1 MNNPYQYLEKY
12 TEQEI
17 SYQEFCELTKVEPLK
32 DMQKNRQIKGFCS
45 YMDVQS
51 KYGKVII
58 NKLYNQ
64 DEMLIVQKNSKFTE
78 YFENMLIV
86 LLNECEGNVA
96 SFTYSE
102 IQKAFWMVND
112 NYIKNKYNRQAYAD
126 SINIKMGSMLDFDK
140 YEEKYEKRHNID
152 LFFNVSTR
160 LMKQIINNALKSM
173 KDRSL
178 ITYTEWFKLY
188 KETYVPEI
196 KDFRMIGTICND
208 EQVGEIL
215 DIKKEAL
222 DKFKIKTNQDAIF
235 LEKET
240 RDKYY
245 AFINNAIKNSES
257 LNHSDYFGKM
267 FIVNI
272 GKEGIKIEANKIDMT
287 SSKQLFNTNI
297 QKKFLTGKELQ
308 CVNNLLK
315 QRMVDDMIQK

>member
-32 DMQKNRQIKGFCS
+32 DMQKTRQIKSFGS
-45 YMDVQS
+45 YMDIQS
-51 KYGKVII
+51 KYGKVVI

-64 DEMLIVQKNSKFTE
+64 DEMLIVQKNSKFIE

-86 LLNECEGNVA
+86 LLNECEGNLA

-102 IQKAFWMVND
+102 IQKMFWMVND
-112 NYIKNKYNRQAYAD
+112 NYIKNKYNKQEYAD

-152 LFFNVSTR
+152 LFFNISTR

-178 ITYTEWFKLY
+178 ITYIEWFKLY

-196 KDFRMIGTICND
+196 KDFRMIGTICDD
-208 EQVGEIL
+208 EQVSEIL

-272 GKEGIKIEANKIDMT
+272 GKEGIKIEANKIDMI
-287 SSKQLFNTNI
+287 SSKRLFNTNI

>member
-1 MNNPYQYLEKY
+1 MDNPYQYLEEY
-12 TEQEI
+12 VGQEI
-17 SYQEFCELTKVEPLK
+17 PYKEFCEATNVEPLK
-32 DMQKNRQIKGFCS
+32 DMPKNRQIKGFGS
-45 YMDVQS
+45 YMDIQS
-51 KYGKVII
+51 KYGKVVI

-64 DEMLIVQKNSKFTE
+64 DEMLIVKKNSKFTE

-86 LLNECEGNVA
+86 LLNQCDGNIA

-102 IQKAFWMVND
+102 IQKMFWMVND
-112 NYIKNKYNRQAYAD
+112 NYINNKYDRQNYAD
-126 SINIKMGSMLDFDK
+126 SINIKIGSMLDFDK

-160 LMKQIINNALKSM
+160 LMKQITNNALKSM

-188 KETYVPEI
+188 KNTYVPEL

-208 EQVGEIL
+208 EQVSEIL

-235 LEKET
+235 LEKEE

-245 AFINNAIKNSES
+245 LFINDSIKNSKI
-257 LNHSDYFGKM
+257 LNHSDHFGKM

-272 GKEGIKIEANKIDMT
+272 GKEGIKIEADKIDMI
-287 SSKQLFNTNI
+287 SNKKLFNTNI

-308 CVNNLLK
+308 CVNNILK
-315 QRMVDDMIQK
+315 QKMVNDMISK

>member
-1 MNNPYQYLEKY
+1 MNNPYQYLEDFVGCELTYK
-12 TEQEI
+12 
-17 SYQEFCELTKVEPLK
+17 EFCELNKVEPLK
-32 DMQKNRQIKGFCS
+32 DMQKNRQIKGFGS
-45 YMDVQS
+45 YMDIQS

-64 DEMLIVQKNSKFTE
+64 DEMLIVKKNSKFTE
-78 YFENMLIV
+78 YFENMMIV

-102 IQKAFWMVND
+102 IQKMFWMVND
-112 NYIKNKYNRQAYAD
+112 NYINNKYNRQEYAD

-140 YEEKYEKRHNID
+140 YEDTYEKRHNID

-160 LMKQIINNALKSM
+160 LMKQIINNTLKSM
-173 KDRSL
+173 KERSL

-188 KETYVPEI
+188 KETWIPEI
-196 KDFRMIGTICND
+196 KDFRMIGTICTD
-208 EQVGEIL
+208 DQVSEIL
-215 DIKKEAL
+215 DIKKQAL

-235 LEKET
+235 LEKDE

-245 AFINNAIKNSES
+245 RFINESIKGSEI

-272 GKEGIKIEANKIDMT
+272 GKEGIKVEADKIDII
-287 SSKQLFNTNI
+287 SNKKLFNTNI

-315 QRMVDDMIQK
+315 QKMVDDMISK

>member
-1 MNNPYQYLEKY
+1 MNNPYQYLEEY
-12 TEQEI
+12 VGQEI
-17 SYQEFCELTKVEPLK
+17 TYVEFCELTKVEQLK
-32 DMQKNRQIKGFCS
+32 DMPKNRQIKGFGS
-45 YMDVQS
+45 YMDIRS
-51 KYGKVII
+51 KYGKIII

-64 DEMLIVQKNSKFTE
+64 DEMLIIKKNSKFTE
-78 YFENMLIV
+78 YFENMLIAM
-86 LLNECEGNVA
+86 LNECEGNVA

-102 IQKAFWMVND
+102 IQKMFWMVND
-112 NYIKNKYNRQAYAD
+112 NYINNKYNRQNYAD

-160 LMKQIINNALKSM
+160 LMKQITNNALKSM

-178 ITYTEWFKLY
+178 ITYTEWFKIY

-196 KDFRMIGTICND
+196 KDFRVIGTVCTD
-208 EQVGEIL
+208 EQVSEIL
-215 DIKKEAL
+215 DIKKQAL

-235 LEKET
+235 LEKEI

-245 AFINNAIKNSES
+245 NFINQSIKES
-257 LNHSDYFGKM
+257 DILNHSDFFGKM

-272 GKEGIKIEANKIDMT
+272 GKEGIKIEADKIDIL
-287 SSKQLFNTNI
+287 SSKKLFNTNI

-308 CVNNLLK
+308 CVNNILK
-315 QRMVDDMIQK
+315 QRMVDDMISK